1 MSMSAMRVVI
11 AVFPGSNCDRDMMVA
26 MEQLTGRRPQ
36 LVWHKETTLDPVDL
50 IIIPGG
56 FSFGDYL
63 RCGALAGRSPVMD
76 AVMDHAARGGAVLG
90 IWNGFQVL
98 TETGMLPGV
107 LLRNAGLNY
116 VCRDT
121 RIKVGE
127 TIASPFTSGLATG
140 SELTIPVAH
149 NEGNYFASEDD
160 LARLEDNGQI
170 AFTYVE
176 SDIHGPANPNGAAMD
191 IAGIISANGR
201 VMGMMPHPERAMTPA
216 LGGSDGALLL
226 STCLE
231 ALAS

>member
-1 MSMSAMRVVI
+1 M
-11 AVFPGSNCDRDMMVA
+11 
-26 MEQLTGRRPQ
+26 
-36 LVWHKETTLDPVDL
+36 
-50 IIIPGG
+50 
-56 FSFGDYL
+56 
-63 RCGALAGRSPVMD
+63 
-76 AVMDHAARGGAVLG
+76 
-90 IWNGFQVL
+90 
-98 TETGMLPGV
+98 
-107 LLRNAGLNY
+107 
-116 VCRDT
+116 
-121 RIKVGE
+121 
-127 TIASPFTSGLATG
+127 ATG

-160 LARLEDNGQI
+160 LARLEDNGKI